1 MATIDQTP
9 PEQLRLLR
17 LRTLLDSISAE
28 LEEAVV
34 ETTIQDRWAIEV
46 LTSKVNVDIARAG
59 VLLSLKAHK
68 AEPGSVVK

>member
-1 MATIDQTP
+1 MDTIPRTSS
-9 PEQLRLLR
+9 EQLRLLR

-28 LEEAVV
+28 LEEAIV

-59 VLLSLKAHK
+59 VLSSLKAHK
-68 AEPGSVVK
+68 AESGSVVK